1 VSRHIPRF
9 TSRTAARASIAV
21 AMHRARSSAF
31 VTLALAVT
39 PCCSSDPAAQP
50 DADTSSTS
58 ETPSDTT
65 DTSSPTPES
74 TAADSTTSDTPST
87 PPCDPTA
94 LVTDACT
101 CGASECATDQW
112 CDLGSESCIAAT
124 CNPGTVWTPGTEAF
138 VEITAGS
145 NLLELAVEGTRLNIV
160 DIDADGFPD
169 LFVRRGGV
177 AADVPDESIRN
188 AWLLR
193 NTEGTGFED
202 VTFDSGILARRDGDT
217 SRGRPVEIVASADVD
232 NDGDLDIYTGI
243 NNSVET
249 AEGEGSEILLAQ
261 GDGTYVLGPE
271 DSDLRRVGVL
281 DVPAGAAFIDANLD
295 GNIDLWVTQN
305 ETAGAGVQDR
315 LYYGD
320 GTGMFHDG
328 TTVSGLTTQAWSD
341 VETLNA
347 GLSHTRSW
355 SAVACDLNDDGWPEL
370 LSASYGRSPNHLWQA
385 VPTSDEDFP
394 QFLNRAVDSGY
405 AYDGNQTWTD
415 NQFAACFCSAN
426 PDEEGCVDA
435 VTPQISCM
443 QQNWN
448 HGQDREAFRLG
459 GNSGATVCAD
469 IDNDGALD
477 LWTSEIRHWWAGE
490 GADHSELLVNTG
502 LPDVMFDRPG
512 RESMGVDVPHVTGNS
527 WDEGH
532 MSANVLDF
540 DNDGWKDIYVGA
552 SDYPGNTG
560 LLLHQDAPLSF
571 SLVPS
576 ADAFEH
582 NRSHGVVTADFDR
595 DGDLDLV
602 AGHSRSRCDANA
614 PNDCYPTGQVR
625 IFDNVLGAGGQ
636 WIQLELVGDDGSN
649 VAGIGAR
656 VEIEAAEITQTQEIG
671 GGFGHFGAQNDRL
684 LHFGLADACT
694 ARVTVRWPD
703 AALTEQ
709 TFELPA
715 GHRYRITHSGAITL
729 AD

>member
-1 VSRHIPRF
+1 MAPPVLRF
-9 TSRTAARASIAV
+9 F
-21 AMHRARSSAF
+21 AMSRARSSAF
-31 VTLALAVT
+31 VALALATT
-39 PCCSSDPAAQP
+39 PCCSSDPATP
-50 DADTSSTS
+50 SEADGSSTTDAPEDSS
-58 ETPSDTT
+58 E
-65 DTSSPTPES
+65 TSSPSPGS
-74 TAADSTTSDTPST
+74 SADSTTSDTPAT

-94 LVTDACT
+94 LVGEACT
-101 CGASECATDQW
+101 CGASECGEGEW
-112 CDLGSESCIAAT
+112 CDLESESCVTAT
-124 CNPGTVWTPGTEAF
+124 CNAGAAWTLGTEAF

-160 DIDADGFPD
+160 DIDADGYPD

-177 AADVPDESIRN
+177 AADVPGESIRN

-217 SRGRPVEIVASADVD
+217 TRGRPVEIVASADVD

-243 NNSVET
+243 NNAVDT
-249 AEGEGSEILLAQ
+249 AEGEGSELLLNQ

-271 DSDLRRVGVL
+271 DSDLRRVGEL
-281 DVPAGAAFIDANLD
+281 DVPAGAAFVDANND
-295 GNIDLWVTQN
+295 GNVDLWVTQN
-305 ETAGAGVQDR
+305 ETGGAGLQDR

-320 GTGMFHDG
+320 GTAMFYDG
-328 TTVSGLTTQAWSD
+328 TQVSGLTTQPWSD
-341 VETLNA
+341 IESLNA

-355 SAVACDLNDDGWPEL
+355 AAVACDLNDDGWTEL
-370 LSASYGRSPNHLWQA
+370 MSSSYGRSPNHLWQA
-385 VPTSDEDFP
+385 VPTTEDFP
-394 QFLNRAVDSGY
+394 QFVNRSVDSGY

-415 NQFAACFCSAN
+415 NQFAACYCSAN
-426 PDEEGCVDA
+426 PDEPGCTDA
-435 VTPQISCM
+435 ITPQISCM

-448 HGQDREAFRLG
+448 HAQDREPFRLG

-502 LPDVMFDRPG
+502 NGDVTFDRPG
-512 RESMGVDVPHVTGNS
+512 RASMGIDVPHVTGNS

-532 MSANVLDF
+532 MPANVLDF

-552 SDYPGNTG
+552 SDYPGNSG

-576 ADAFEH
+576 GDAFEH

-595 DGDLDLV
+595 DGDLELV
-602 AGHSRSRCDANA
+602 TGHSRSRCDASA
-614 PNDCYPTGQVR
+614 PNDCYPTGQIR
-625 IFDNVLGAGGQ
+625 IFDNVLGHQGQ
-636 WIQLELVGDDGSN
+636 WIQLELVGADGSN
-649 VAGIGAR
+649 VAAIGAR
-656 VEIEAAEITQTQEIG
+656 VRVVAADITQTQEVG

-684 LHFGLADACT
+684 LHFGLADACS
-694 ARVTVRWPD
+694 ARITIRWPD
-703 AALTEQ
+703 AELTEQ
-709 TFELPA
+709 TLELPA
-715 GHRYRITHSGAITL
+715 GHRYRVTKAGEITL